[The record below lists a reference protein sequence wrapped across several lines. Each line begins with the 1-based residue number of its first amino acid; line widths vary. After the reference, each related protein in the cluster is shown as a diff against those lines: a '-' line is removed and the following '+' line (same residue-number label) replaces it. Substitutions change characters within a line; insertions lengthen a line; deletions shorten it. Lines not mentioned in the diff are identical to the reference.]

1 VSDEALL
8 GVAIAAGLVGAFV
21 VAWYLFRGIR

>member
-1 VSDEALL
+1 MSDEALL

-21 VAWYLFRGIR
+21 VVWYLFRGFR

>member
-1 VSDEALL
+1 MSDEALL

-21 VAWYLFRGIR
+21 VAWYLFRGFR

>member
-21 VAWYLFRGIR
+21 VAWYLFRGFR